1 MSREAASARKLKAPT
16 QFERENP
23 MAKPIESLSPE
34 DGALL
39 KTALTPFVEQII
51 AGNPAL
57 KGDPGEPGPQGIPG
71 PQGVPGPSG
80 GGRVWLMS
88 AQPGLPAIP
97 KTDDCTTAINNAMA
111 ALALEGGGELEMD
124 GPVGGGYFVNG
135 KLRQPSNVT
144 LRWLGDEVPLIY
156 GSMGS
161 HEMSGEL
168 GEDPQSRNIR
178 SAIAAGSR
186 TIPLA
191 NSTNSN
197 HTNYNV
203 GERIILRG
211 QNDAF
216 GASLFKDS
224 GIIESIDGLLN
235 TLTLKEELDNDYL
248 PIYPDSAWPNDST
261 TIRKQLQALL
271 VIDPVVGGTTI
282 TVNNPSMFAV
292 GTHVVLTDDM
302 LGTDVAGVVSNNL
315 VNMEANEV
323 VAIDGP
329 VLTLA
334 YPIMHPYK
342 TAKNA
347 AVQVVLPVVNARVE
361 NATVRWAANSD
372 KNSRY
377 AFSILYG
384 RDCTINGCK
393 TLGDPV
399 TGLGPRGHCFRIGMA
414 SLRCTVSECVVWRP
428 TFFGSG
434 QGYGATIYKGARFC
448 NVVDNWFEGC
458 RHSVLLFSGACQ
470 NFIARNH
477 SKDCRGTDYD
487 LHGAR
492 EAGNWFHQNKAIG
505 GPSRTPS
512 INQRAAFKVGNT
524 THTAGSF
531 ATLITENEI
540 VDYDGHA
547 FHVIPSSDDCII
559 ARNTVRRITGAVLQL
574 DRNSNAPG
582 IKIRNIKLIDN
593 TIDECGE
600 LFGTNGSAGANGNP
614 LASDTYSGVKI
625 SGNRC
630 TRMRGTVDLI
640 EAYRVTG
647 LVVNDNDISYA
658 TAPATGV
665 LAIRLENCPA
675 PELDGFRERGGV
687 GGVRLV
693 NSPGAQFTR
702 FDVAN
707 PAGRPPLAD
716 SDRVLLDAD
725 AASVEGLSFTDYVVE
740 GFDPSF
746 VLGATGATIAA
757 RATAFA
763 LARDALSRP
772 ATIAG
777 ASTAITFGSSEPAAT
792 VGLELC
798 RVTIKPRTPRSTI
811 AFQGNIPSV
820 VFSAADNAAAL
831 VFWSQDNGA
840 TWNFG
845 GARTWRG
852 TSGASSDTGVAIS
865 GAFQHALNDLAT
877 PLLVQLRVGPKT
889 STTDLTL
896 ADRFGASNRAVL
908 TCREAA

>member
-1 MSREAASARKLKAPT
+1 
-16 QFERENP
+16 
-23 MAKPIESLSPE
+23 MAKPIENLSPQ
-34 DGALL
+34 DALAL
-39 KTALTPFVEQII
+39 TTALTPYVAQII
-51 AGNPAL
+51 ADDPTL
-57 KGDPGEPGPQGIPG
+57 KGEQGDPGPQGIPG
-71 PQGVPGPSG
+71 PQGPAGSSGGG

-88 AQPGLPAIP
+88 AQPGLPAVP

-111 ALALEGGGELEMD
+111 ALALEGGGVLEMD

-144 LRWLGDEVPLIY
+144 MRWLGEDVPLIY

-161 HEMSGEL
+161 HEMSGDL

-178 SAIAAGSR
+178 QASPSGTRVLYLSNSAA
-186 TIPLA
+186 
-191 NSTNSN
+191 SN
-197 HTNYNV
+197 HTNYAV
-203 GERIILRG
+203 GDRIILRG

-224 GIIESIDGLLN
+224 GIVESIDALTN

-248 PIYPDSAWPNDST
+248 PTYPNSAWPNDTT

-271 VIDPVVGGTTI
+271 VVDPVVGGNTI
-282 TVNNPSMFAV
+282 TVNNPSMFGK
-292 GTHVVLTDDM
+292 GTHVVITDDM

-315 VNMEANEV
+315 VNMEANHV
-323 VAIDGP
+323 VEINGP

-342 TAKNA
+342 MAKNA

-384 RDCTINGCK
+384 LDCEITGCK

-399 TGLGPRGHCFRIGMA
+399 TGIGPRGHCFRIGMA
-414 SLRCTVSECVVWRP
+414 SMRCTVSRCVVWRP
-428 TFFGSG
+428 AFFASG
-434 QGYGATIYKGARFC
+434 QGYGVTVYKGARFC
-448 NVVDNWFEGC
+448 NVVDSWFEGC

-512 INQRAAFKVGNT
+512 ISQRAAFKVGNT

-559 ARNTVRRITGAVLQL
+559 ARNTVRRITGTVLQL

-600 LFGTNGSAGANGNP
+600 LFGTNGSAGADGLP
-614 LASDTYSGVKI
+614 LASDTYSGVTI

-647 LVVNDNDISYA
+647 LVMNDNDISYA
-658 TAPATGV
+658 AAPVTGKFAV
-665 LAIRLENCPA
+665 RLENCPA
-675 PELDGFRERGGV
+675 PQLDGFRERGGV

-693 NSPGAQFTR
+693 NSPGGQFTG
-702 FDVAN
+702 FDVRN
-707 PAGRPPLAD
+707 PAGAALAD
-716 SDRVLLDAD
+716 ADRVLINAD
-725 AASVEGLSFTDYVVE
+725 AASVAGLSFTDYVVA

-757 RATAFA
+757 RTNAFA
-763 LARDALSRP
+763 LARDALARP

-777 ASTAITFGSSEPAAT
+777 ASTAIAFGSSEPAAS
-792 VGLELC
+792 VGMELC

-811 AFQGNIPSV
+811 AFQANIPAV

-831 VFWSQDNGA
+831 VFWSQDGGA
-840 TWNFG
+840 TWTFG
-845 GARTWRG
+845 GAMTWRG
-852 TSGASSDTGVAIS
+852 TSGASSDTGAAIS
-865 GAFQHALNDLAT
+865 GAFQHTLTDLAT

-889 STTDLTL
+889 NTTDLTL
-896 ADRFGASNRAVL
+896 AARFGDSNRAVL